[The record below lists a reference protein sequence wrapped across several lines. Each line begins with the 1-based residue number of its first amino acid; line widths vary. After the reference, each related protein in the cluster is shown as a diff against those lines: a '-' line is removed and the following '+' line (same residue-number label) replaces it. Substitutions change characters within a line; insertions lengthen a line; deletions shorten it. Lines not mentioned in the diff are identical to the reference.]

1 MADGLP
7 LMIWVHDAQG
17 NLQFVN
23 RTYCEFFDVTPEQV
37 AGLYWQPLVHPD
49 DVEAYASEF
58 SACVRDRRAFH
69 AEVRVRRFDGEWRW
83 LKSSAE
89 LRFSASGEFLG
100 MVGGSPDLTDRKSAT
115 NELEQLASG
124 LSEADRRKNEF
135 RATLAHELQNPLAP
149 IRNGLPILRMAHQPD
164 LVANVVA
171 MMDRQLGHL
180 VNLVD
185 DLLDVSRVR
194 TGKVTIRAELMTVQ
208 EAVGAAVEACR
219 PLIDEK
225 SHTLEVDLPAEAL
238 AVTGDKTRLMQ
249 VVANLLTYAAN
260 YCEPGGRIRITAV
273 RKGGEAVIRVS
284 DTGLGIAPDL
294 LPTLWDL
301 FTRRP
306 SFQPHGKQ
314 STRHTNRDI
323 IKIVGARAACSLHM
337 TSCRPPIPIVHR
349 LPLQF
354 LLGLTLVAASRP
366 PSPKQSEI
374 AHKAVFILL
383 DGIPADVIERVPT
396 PVLDEIAA
404 AGGYTRAY
412 VGGERGGPT
421 ETPTISAPGYM
432 SLLTA
437 TWANKHNV
445 RGNSNQSPNY
455 AYWNI
460 FRIVE
465 TVDPSRRTAL
475 FSTWLDNR
483 TVLVGEGRPDA
494 GVFTLDHAVDGFER
508 DTVAFPHDPKSQY
521 IRAIDERVSTEAAA
535 HIATKGP
542 DLSWVYLQ
550 HTDDMGHA
558 HGDSEA
564 FFDAVR
570 QADARVGR
578 IWEAV
583 KQRQLLGENWMIVV
597 TTDHG
602 RDELTGKGHGR
613 QSTRERTTWIV
624 TNQPRLDARF
634 TNGTPAI
641 VDIAPSIL
649 QHMRIA
655 VPAEVAQNMDGVS
668 FLGSG
673 SSGKRQ

>member
-1 MADGLP
+1 
-7 LMIWVHDAQG
+7 
-17 NLQFVN
+17 
-23 RTYCEFFDVTPEQV
+23 
-37 AGLYWQPLVHPD
+37 
-49 DVEAYASEF
+49 
-58 SACVRDRRAFH
+58 
-69 AEVRVRRFDGEWRW
+69 
-83 LKSSAE
+83 
-89 LRFSASGEFLG
+89 
-100 MVGGSPDLTDRKSAT
+100 
-115 NELEQLASG
+115 
-124 LSEADRRKNEF
+124 
-135 RATLAHELQNPLAP
+135 
-149 IRNGLPILRMAHQPD
+149 
-164 LVANVVA
+164 
-171 MMDRQLGHL
+171 
-180 VNLVD
+180 
-185 DLLDVSRVR
+185 
-194 TGKVTIRAELMTVQ
+194 
-208 EAVGAAVEACR
+208 
-219 PLIDEK
+219 
-225 SHTLEVDLPAEAL
+225 
-238 AVTGDKTRLMQ
+238 
-249 VVANLLTYAAN
+249 
-260 YCEPGGRIRITAV
+260 
-273 RKGGEAVIRVS
+273 
-284 DTGLGIAPDL
+284 
-294 LPTLWDL
+294 
-301 FTRRP
+301 
-306 SFQPHGKQ
+306 
-314 STRHTNRDI
+314 
-323 IKIVGARAACSLHM
+323 M
-337 TSCRPPIPIVHR
+337 TSCRTPIRIVHR
-349 LPLQF
+349 VPLQF
-354 LLGLTLVAASRP
+354 LLGLTLVAASRV
-366 PSPKQSEI
+366 PSPKQPEI

-396 PVLDEIAA
+396 PVLDKIAA

-465 TVDPSRRTAL
+465 TVDPSRSTAL

-494 GVFTLDHAVDGFER
+494 GDFILDHAVDGFER

-535 HIATKGP
+535 YIAAKGP

-602 RDELTGKGHGR
+602 RDELMGKGHGR

-634 TNGTPAI
+634 TSGTPAI

-668 FLGSG
+668 FLSSG
-673 SSGKRQ
+673 SSGERQ